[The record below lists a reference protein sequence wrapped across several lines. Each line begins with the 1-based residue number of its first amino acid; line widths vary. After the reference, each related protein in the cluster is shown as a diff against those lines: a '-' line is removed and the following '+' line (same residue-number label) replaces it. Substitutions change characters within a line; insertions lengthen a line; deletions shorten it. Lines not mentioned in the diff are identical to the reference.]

1 MTKKPHEFHK
11 RWVTAVHGC
20 ESKETILISREL
32 TIGKDRDVPTLS
44 KDSCRED
51 TKDQEDG
58 TRSGPPANKVTN
70 KVYLLVTL
78 VLSPKANTLL
88 SERPRAGR
96 AGVWMGSGQ
105 SSVMSKHQVLQ
116 LNELGEEVHRLGLA
130 VLLISK
136 PFIEFIKVYER
147 QSAPV
152 QRAMDDHHVR
162 SPATIA
168 SPTQISEPSGSGWR

>member
-58 TRSGPPANKVTN
+58 TCGRPPANKVAN
-70 KVYLLVTL
+70 QVDLPVTI
-78 VLSPKANTLL
+78 VLSPETDTLFG
-88 SERPRAGR
+88 ERPRAR
-96 AGVWMGSGQ
+96 
-105 SSVMSKHQVLQ
+105 
-116 LNELGEEVHRLGLA
+116 
-130 VLLISK
+130 
-136 PFIEFIKVYER
+136 
-147 QSAPV
+147 
-152 QRAMDDHHVR
+152 
-162 SPATIA
+162 
-168 SPTQISEPSGSGWR
+168 